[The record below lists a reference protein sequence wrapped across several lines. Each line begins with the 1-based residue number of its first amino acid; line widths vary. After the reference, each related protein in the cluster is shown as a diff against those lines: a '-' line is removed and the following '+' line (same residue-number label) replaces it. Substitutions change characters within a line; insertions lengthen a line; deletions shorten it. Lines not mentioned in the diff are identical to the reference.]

1 MSAFFQ
7 QLKELAPWQQTAF
20 SAALAERMMPN
31 YALFCQVT
39 EQDERAAQLK
49 NSLMLVWEQLANK
62 ESKINFEV
70 QLEKLAELIP
80 NDADHEMYGV
90 YPAIDAAMAVHTA
103 MELAMGTQ
111 AEEVTRVSRLM
122 RQTIIS
128 FIGATEEL
136 PEDDEK
142 ARRSLLNNHELMQF
156 DRDFQDEVLEQVSAM
171 KHPHKEK
178 LKALRVMAHN
188 DGVSCLG
195 LTV

>member
-20 SAALAERMMPN
+20 AAALAERMYPN

-39 EQDERAAQLK
+39 EQEEQAAALK
-49 NSLMLVWEQLANK
+49 KGLMLIWEQLANK
-62 ESKINFEV
+62 DSKINFEV
-70 QLEKLAELIP
+70 QLEKLADLIP
-80 NDADHEMYGV
+80 NDADYEMYGV
-90 YPAIDAAMAVHTA
+90 YPAIDAAMAAHTA

-128 FIGATEEL
+128 FIEATEEL
-136 PEDDEK
+136 PEDEK
-142 ARRSLLNNHELMQF
+142 ARRKVLNDHELMQF
-156 DRDFQDEVLEQVSAM
+156 DREFQDEVLQQISAM
-171 KHPHKEK
+171 KHPQKDK
-178 LKALRVMAHN
+178 LRELRLMAQN

-195 LTV
+195 LAV

>member
-7 QLKELAPWQQTAF
+7 QLKDLAPWQQTAF
-20 SAALAERMMPN
+20 AAALAERMYPN

-39 EQDERAAQLK
+39 EQDEQAEALK
-49 NSLMLVWEQLANK
+49 KGLMLIWEQLANK

-70 QLEKLAELIP
+70 QLEKLADLIP
-80 NDADHEMYGV
+80 NDADYEMYGV
-90 YPAIDAAMAVHTA
+90 YPAIDAAMAAHTA

-128 FIGATEEL
+128 FIDATEEL
-136 PEDDEK
+136 PEDDK
-142 ARRSLLNNHELMQF
+142 ARRKVLNDHELMQF
-156 DRDFQDEVLEQVSAM
+156 DREFQDEVLAQISAM
-171 KHPHKEK
+171 KHPHKDR
-178 LKALRVMAHN
+178 LKELRMMAQN

-195 LTV
+195 LAV

>member
-7 QLKELAPWQQTAF
+7 QLKDLAPWQQTAF
-20 SAALAERMMPN
+20 AAALAERMYPN

-39 EQDERAAQLK
+39 EQDEQAEALK
-49 NSLMLVWEQLANK
+49 KGLMLIWEQLANK

-70 QLEKLAELIP
+70 QLEKLADLIP
-80 NDADHEMYGV
+80 NDADYEMYGV
-90 YPAIDAAMAVHTA
+90 YPAIDAAMAAHTA

-128 FIGATEEL
+128 FIDATEEL
-136 PEDDEK
+136 PEDEK
-142 ARRSLLNNHELMQF
+142 ARRKLLNDHELMQF
-156 DRDFQDEVLEQVSAM
+156 DREFQDEVLAQISAM
-171 KHPHKEK
+171 KHPHKDR
-178 LKALRVMAHN
+178 LKELRIMAQN

-195 LTV
+195 LAV

>member
-20 SAALAERMMPN
+20 AAALAERMYPN

-39 EQDERAAQLK
+39 EQEEQAAALK
-49 NSLMLVWEQLANK
+49 KGLMLIWEQLSNK
-62 ESKINFEV
+62 DSKINFEV
-70 QLEKLAELIP
+70 QLEKLADLIP
-80 NDADHEMYGV
+80 NDADYEMYGV
-90 YPAIDAAMAVHTA
+90 YPAIDAAMAAHTA

-128 FIGATEEL
+128 FIEATEEL
-136 PEDDEK
+136 PEDEK
-142 ARRSLLNNHELMQF
+142 ARRKVLNDHELMQF
-156 DRDFQDEVLEQVSAM
+156 DREFQDEVLQQIRAM
-171 KHPHKEK
+171 KHPQKDK
-178 LKALRVMAHN
+178 LKELRLMAQN

-195 LTV
+195 LAV

>member
-7 QLKELAPWQQTAF
+7 QLKDLAPWQQTAF
-20 SAALAERMMPN
+20 AAALAERMYPN

-39 EQDERAAQLK
+39 EQDEQAEALK
-49 NSLMLVWEQLANK
+49 KGLMLIWEQLANK

-70 QLEKLAELIP
+70 QLEKLADLIP
-80 NDADHEMYGV
+80 NDADYEMYGV
-90 YPAIDAAMAVHTA
+90 YPAIDAAMAAHTA

-128 FIGATEEL
+128 FIDATEEL
-136 PEDDEK
+136 PEDDK
-142 ARRSLLNNHELMQF
+142 ARRKVLNDHELMQF
-156 DRDFQDEVLEQVSAM
+156 DREFQDEVLAQIRAM
-171 KHPHKEK
+171 KHPHKDR
-178 LKALRVMAHN
+178 LKELRMMAQN

-195 LTV
+195 LAV

>member
-20 SAALAERMMPN
+20 AAALAERMYPN

-39 EQDERAAQLK
+39 EQESQAAALK
-49 NSLMLVWEQLANK
+49 KSLMLIWEQLANK

-70 QLEKLAELIP
+70 QLEKLADLIP
-80 NDADHEMYGV
+80 NDADYEMYGV
-90 YPAIDAAMAVHTA
+90 YPAIDAAMAAHTA

-128 FIGATEEL
+128 FIEATEEL
-136 PEDDEK
+136 PEDEK
-142 ARRSLLNNHELMQF
+142 ARRKVLNDHELMQF
-156 DRDFQDEVLEQVSAM
+156 DREFQDEVLEQVRGM
-171 KHPHKEK
+171 KHPQKDK
-178 LKALRVMAHN
+178 LKALRLMAQN
-188 DGVSCLG
+188 EGVSCLG
-195 LTV
+195 LAV

>member
-20 SAALAERMMPN
+20 AAALAERMAPN
-31 YALFCQVT
+31 FALFCQVT
-39 EQDERAAQLK
+39 EQEEQAALLK
-49 NSLMLVWEQLANK
+49 KSLMLIWEQLANK
-62 ESKINFEV
+62 DSKINFEV
-70 QLEKLAELIP
+70 QLEKLADLIP
-80 NDADHEMYGV
+80 NDSDYEMYGV

-128 FIGATEEL
+128 FIEATEEL
-136 PEDDEK
+136 PEDEK
-142 ARRSLLNNHELMQF
+142 ARRSALNEHELMQF
-156 DRDFQDEVLEQVSAM
+156 DHEFQDEVLAQVGAM

-178 LKALRVMAHN
+178 LKALRLMAQN

-195 LTV
+195 LAV

>member
-7 QLKELAPWQQTAF
+7 QLKDLAPWQQTAF
-20 SAALAERMMPN
+20 AAALAERMYPN

-39 EQDERAAQLK
+39 EQDEQAEALK
-49 NSLMLVWEQLANK
+49 KGLMLIWEQLANK

-70 QLEKLAELIP
+70 QLEKLADLIP
-80 NDADHEMYGV
+80 NDADYEMYGV
-90 YPAIDAAMAVHTA
+90 YPAIDAAMAAHTA

-128 FIGATEEL
+128 FIDATEEL
-136 PEDDEK
+136 PEDEK
-142 ARRSLLNNHELMQF
+142 ARRKVLNDHELMQF
-156 DRDFQDEVLEQVSAM
+156 DREFQDEVLAQISAM
-171 KHPHKEK
+171 KHPHKDR
-178 LKALRVMAHN
+178 LKELRMMAQN

-195 LTV
+195 LAV

>member
-20 SAALAERMMPN
+20 AAAMAERMYPN
-31 YALFCQVT
+31 FALFCQVT
-39 EQDERAAQLK
+39 EQDDQAQALK
-49 NSLMLVWEQLANK
+49 KGLMLIWEQLANK

-70 QLEKLAELIP
+70 QLEKLADLIP
-80 NDADHEMYGV
+80 NDSDYEMYGV
-90 YPAIDAAMAVHTA
+90 YPAIDATMAVHTA

-128 FIGATEEL
+128 FIEATEEL
-136 PEDDEK
+136 PEDEK
-142 ARRSLLNNHELMQF
+142 ARRKVLNDHELMQF
-156 DRDFQDEVLEQVSAM
+156 DREFQDEVLAQVSAM

-178 LKALRVMAHN
+178 LKALRLMAQN

-195 LTV
+195 LAV

>member
-20 SAALAERMMPN
+20 ATALAERMYPN

-39 EQDERAAQLK
+39 EQEDQATALRK
-49 NSLMLVWEQLANK
+49 GLMLIWEQLANK
-62 ESKINFEV
+62 DSKINFEV
-70 QLEKLAELIP
+70 QLEKLADLIP
-80 NDADHEMYGV
+80 DDADYEMYGV
-90 YPAIDAAMAVHTA
+90 YPAIDAAMAAHTA

-128 FIGATEEL
+128 FIEATEEL
-136 PEDDEK
+136 PEDEK
-142 ARRSLLNNHELMQF
+142 ARRKALNSHELMQF
-156 DRDFQDEVLEQVSAM
+156 DREFQDEVLQQISAM
-171 KHPHKEK
+171 KHPQKDK
-178 LKALRVMAHN
+178 LKELRLMAQN

>member
-20 SAALAERMMPN
+20 AAALAERMYPN

-39 EQDERAAQLK
+39 EQEEQAAALK
-49 NSLMLVWEQLANK
+49 KGLMLIWEQLANK
-62 ESKINFEV
+62 DSKINFEV
-70 QLEKLAELIP
+70 QLEKLADLIP
-80 NDADHEMYGV
+80 NDADYEMYGV
-90 YPAIDAAMAVHTA
+90 YPAIDAAMAAHTA

-128 FIGATEEL
+128 FIEATEEL
-136 PEDDEK
+136 PEDEK
-142 ARRSLLNNHELMQF
+142 ARRKVLNDHELMQF
-156 DRDFQDEVLEQVSAM
+156 DREFQDEVLQQISAM
-171 KHPHKEK
+171 KHPQKDK
-178 LKALRVMAHN
+178 LKELRLMAQN

-195 LTV
+195 LAV

>member
-1 MSAFFQ
+1 MLFFQ

-20 SAALAERMMPN
+20 AAALAERMYPN

-39 EQDERAAQLK
+39 ESDDQAKALK
-49 NSLMLVWEQLANK
+49 KGLMLIWEQLANK

-70 QLEKLAELIP
+70 QLEKLADLIP
-80 NDADHEMYGV
+80 NDADYEMYGV
-90 YPAIDAAMAVHTA
+90 YPAIDAAMAAHTA

-128 FIGATEEL
+128 FIEATEAL
-136 PEDDEK
+136 PEDEK
-142 ARRSLLNNHELMQF
+142 ARRKVLNDHELMQF
-156 DRDFQDEVLEQVSAM
+156 DREFQDEVLEQITEM

-178 LKALRVMAHN
+178 LKALRLMAQN
-188 DGVSCLG
+188 EGVSCLG
-195 LTV
+195 LAV